1 MSSAKNHARRSRRG
15 YRLQKSITGG
25 MEAKTWI
32 KTAEKKRHREAVNVF
47 RRLWMRWTGRT
58 PG

>member
-15 YRLQKSITGG
+15 YHIQKSITGG

-32 KTAEKKRHREAVNVF
+32 KTTEKKRHREAVNVF
-47 RRLWMRWTGRT
+47 RKLWMRWTGRT
-58 PG
+58 TG

>member
-25 MEAKTWI
+25 YAAKTWV
-32 KTAEKKRHREAVNVF
+32 KTAEKKRHRDTVDFF
-47 RRLWMRWTGRT
+47 RNLWKRMIGKRSG
-58 PG
+58 

>member
-15 YRLQKSITGG
+15 FRIQKSITGG

-32 KTAEKKRHREAVNVF
+32 QTAEKKRHREAVNVF
-47 RRLWMRWTGRT
+47 HRLWMRITGKT
-58 PG
+58 LG